1 MKNTYYLL
9 KTITV
14 TFVGILILSACEKE
28 DPVIPNE
35 EEVITTMT
43 YTLTPVG
50 GGNVATFYFQDLDGD
65 GGNAPI
71 ITSNPLLANTV
82 YSGTLQLLN
91 EIETPS
97 GDITEEVEEEGE
109 DHQFFFT
116 VDGNAIDNALVAYND
131 EDVNG
136 NPIGINTTFTTS
148 NASSGTLS
156 IVLRHQPLKPNDGS
170 LVDAGG
176 QTDIQV
182 IFDLIIQ

>member
-1 MKNTYYLL
+1 MNNINYLL
-9 KTITV
+9 QTFSIT
-14 TFVGILILSACEKE
+14 FFGILMLSSCEKK

-35 EEVITTMT
+35 EELITTMI
-43 YTLTPVG
+43 YKLTPVG
-50 GGNVATFYFQDLDGD
+50 GGDVVTFYFQDLDGD

-71 ITSNPLLANTV
+71 ITSDPLLANTS
-82 YSGTLQLLN
+82 YTGILQLLN
-91 EIETPS
+91 ETEMPA
-97 GDITEEVEEEGE
+97 GDITAEVEKEGE
-109 DHQFFFT
+109 HHQFFFT
-116 VDGNAIDNALVAYND
+116 VDGNAIDNTVIAYND

-136 NPIGINTTFTTS
+136 NPLGISTTFTAS
-148 NASSGTLS
+148 DASSGTLS